1 MQGGIG
7 DIMHQEEIKE
17 LISKLVLIKI
27 EDFVSPIW
35 FKQD

>member
-7 DIMHQEEIKE
+7 DIMHHEEIKE
-17 LISKLVLIKI
+17 LISKLKLIKI
-27 EDFVSPIW
+27 EDFASPLW